1 MAKTALNSGGI
12 TKLGTRR
19 KAAWVVVLFWI
30 PFSGNAVSGGKGE
43 SFLQLRWQK
52 AGCLLTDCSKKAVS
66 ATPWAVVAI
75 VATATPNIYFKP
87 RAISTH
93 SLYMLLVA
101 FFHTQEARDVGRE
114 EPATKAQH
122 TVVDLS
128 NFIVIRNLHVIKRN
142 LPNERSIILFN
153 IAAKLPWFDKLILIE
168 CKLKTTVKF
177 IKTNTVQ
184 CRDEQEEEAKLLLP
198 HWYSG
203 LDFTSSSS
211 CCAAVYAPRLTVEV
225 EKCNLTSRVCG

>member
-1 MAKTALNSGGI
+1 MSLNHHFNKTLAEKSRERVVAKTALNSGGI
-12 TKLGTRR
+12 ASMKLGTRR
-19 KAAWVVVLFWI
+19 KAGAWLVVLVFWI

-114 EPATKAQH
+114 PATKAQ
-122 TVVDLS
+122 S
-128 NFIVIRNLHVIKRN
+128 RRRARRR
-142 LPNERSIILFN
+142 RSQASSTALIFRAWLYFLLF
-153 IAAKLPWFDKLILIE
+153 
-168 CKLKTTVKF
+168 
-177 IKTNTVQ
+177 
-184 CRDEQEEEAKLLLP
+184 LLC
-198 HWYSG
+198 SV
-203 LDFTSSSS
+203 
-211 CCAAVYAPRLTVEV
+211 CAVEV